1 MTNSMSAII
10 KFINGKND
18 KRDYLSGAID
28 YVTDATKTNGGAL
41 VATQGCSR
49 SHILDDMLVNKVLH
63 HKTHGKHGVHFV
75 LAFPP
80 NGNERSPAD
89 ILDVT
94 RKIVSTLYP
103 DYLAVMAVHT
113 DSKALHSHVILD
125 AVNAV
130 TGKKFSQGPS
140 DLNRVKQKTN
150 AILHD
155 HGFELIRAS
164 ANDFVD
170 YTDYSSAI
178 GFDFLELDES
188 YFVETELLSEPDRF
202 ETVSPDDLLSPEEFA
217 AVSRRLHEA
226 RINPYSAFEGVSYM
240 KPQNQYK
247 SKTLV
252 PATQFAPVTP
262 ATLSSTDINTTE
274 NITDQYPTTTVVTG
288 PTFRIKGTPQSNF
301 AGLGELVTQTTEF
314 AQDHQREAANLALA
328 MQSKTQEIRH
338 PTNVSVIA
346 GPIFDIDLT
355 PRLNT
360 RYCVFGGNGI
370 EPYEEDT

>member
-1 MTNSMSAII
+1 MTNPVATIL

-18 KRDYLSGAID
+18 SRTYLREATDYI
-28 YVTDATKTNGGAL
+28 TDPAKTGNGQF
-41 VATQGCSR
+41 VSTQGCSR
-49 SHILDDMLVNKVLH
+49 SNALDDMLVNKVLH
-63 HKTHGKHGVHFV
+63 HKTHGKQGVHFV

-202 ETVSPDDLLSPEEFA
+202 ETVSPDDLLSLEEFA

-247 SKTLV
+247 SETLV

-288 PTFRIKGTPQSNF
+288 PTFRIKGTPQSDF
-301 AGLGELVTQTTEF
+301 SGLGELVTQTTAC
-314 AQDHQREAANLALA
+314 AQEHQRDAANLALA
-328 MQSKTQEIRH
+328 MQIKAQEMGR

-346 GPIFDIDLT
+346 GPIYDIDLCNEAD
-355 PRLNT
+355 PQQVL
-360 RYCVFGGNGI
+360 YGDDG
-370 EPYEEDT
+370 EEYY